1 MKHVQACLRARE
13 YRESS
18 FHHCGGTVSLVQAC
32 LCEGKTRF
40 NHRGSAVKH
49 VEASVSA
56 RAYGQSS
63 FHRCGGPYEPV
74 YVRERP
80 DNDVLTSEEVQ

>member
-1 MKHVQACLRARE
+1 MKHVRACLRARE

-40 NHRGSAVKH
+40 ILRGSAVMH
-49 VEASVSA
+49 VEASVRP
-56 RAYGQSS
+56 RAYRQSS
-63 FHRCGGPYEPV
+63 FHRCGGP
-74 YVRERP
+74 VR
-80 DNDVLTSEEVQ
+80 LVQGCLCAGKT